1 MQRRQF
7 VQVLAALPL
16 GSSALTGMAQIVG
29 DKPLQII
36 VPFGPGGSGDITARM
51 LAEFI
56 TKKTGRPAMV
66 DNRPGANGIVGV
78 EAVRKSPPDGSVVL
92 LATTSTHSANPSL
105 YKKLP
110 YDPERDFTLVG
121 HFGGS
126 SSYMLVKPNAPYKT
140 LADFVQAAK
149 AAPGKLNYGYFNASS
164 QVPGALLGQVAGI
177 ELTAIPYKQVGTA
190 MTELIAG
197 QIDVIFVDSVAGDS
211 FVNSGQLRALAAQ
224 SAKRLV
230 KYPLVPLISETYPSY
245 GVSGFLGIAVPA
257 GTPVATLQLL
267 NDLIN
272 EAITTD
278 PMRARLE
285 GFGFSPKKMSL
296 SQLASF
302 DKEERAKW
310 KSYVAIARM
319 EPQ

>member
-1 MQRRQF
+1 MQRRYF
-7 VQVLAALPL
+7 VQALAALPL
-16 GSSALTGMAQIVG
+16 ASSAIVATAQMG
-29 DKPLQII
+29 GGKPIQII

-56 TKKTGRPAMV
+56 TKKTGRATVV
-66 DNRPGANGIVGV
+66 DNRPGANGIIGV
-78 EAVRKSPPDGSVVL
+78 EAAKKGPADGTVLL

-126 SSYMLVKPNAPYKT
+126 SSFMLVKPDAPYQT
-140 LADFVQAAK
+140 LADFVKAAK

-164 QVPGALLGQVAGI
+164 QVPGAMLGRIAGI
-177 ELTAIPYKQVGTA
+177 ELTPIPYKQISAA

-211 FVNSGQLRALAAQ
+211 FVSSGQLRALAAQ
-224 SAKRLV
+224 GAKRLA
-230 KYPLVPLISETYPSY
+230 KYPSVPLIAETYPSY
-245 GVSGFLGIAVPA
+245 SVSGFLGIAVPA
-257 GTPVATLQLL
+257 GTPAATLQSL

-278 PMRARLE
+278 PMKSRLE
-285 GFGFSPKKMSL
+285 GFGFTPKKMSL
-296 SQLASF
+296 SQLAAF

-310 KSYVAIARM
+310 KNYVAIAKM

>member
-78 EAVRKSPPDGSVVL
+78 EAVRKSPSDGSVVL

-177 ELTAIPYKQVGTA
+177 ELTAIPYKQVNTA

-211 FVNSGQLRALAAQ
+211 FVSSGQLRALAAQ

-230 KYPLVPLISETYPSY
+230 KYPSVPLISETYPSY

-257 GTPVATLQLL
+257 GTPATTLQLL

-296 SQLASF
+296 SQLATF

-310 KSYVAIARM
+310 KNYVAIARM

>member
-177 ELTAIPYKQVGTA
+177 ELTAIPYKQVNTA

-230 KYPLVPLISETYPSY
+230 KYPSVPLISETYPSY
-245 GVSGFLGIAVPA
+245 GVSGFLGIAVPV
-257 GTPVATLQLL
+257 GTPAATLQFL

-296 SQLASF
+296 SQLATF

-310 KSYVAIARM
+310 KNYVAIARM